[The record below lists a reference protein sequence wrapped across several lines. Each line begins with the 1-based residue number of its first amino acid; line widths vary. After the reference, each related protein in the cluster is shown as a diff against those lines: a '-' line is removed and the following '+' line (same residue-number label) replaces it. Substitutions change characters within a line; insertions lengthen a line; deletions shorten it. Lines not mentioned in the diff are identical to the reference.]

1 MAEDEIRVL
10 YIDDEPHNLTAFK
23 ANFRK
28 VYKVFTAESAKEGL
42 EIIKKHNH
50 KDSKETIQ
58 IIISD
63 QRMPEQTG
71 VDFFESL
78 LNTYPDPIRMLLTG
92 YTDINAVID
101 AINRGQVYRYI
112 TKPWSEHDL
121 KINIDKAFEV
131 YTLRETN
138 KKLTN
143 DLARVNRQ
151 LEFMLRQKLLS

>member
-1 MAEDEIRVL
+1 MAEEEIRVL
-10 YIDDEPHNLTAFK
+10 YIDDVPHNLTAFK

-28 VYKVFTAESAKEGL
+28 IYKVLTAESAKEAL

-50 KDSKETIQ
+50 KDSKENIQ

-78 LNTYPDPIRMLLTG
+78 LNTYPEPIRMLLTG